1 MSIDLNGY
9 IIRIITI
16 RIKTIKER
24 VVYERVNSLSA
35 HMLVQKALLGSI
47 KESGLTLGQP
57 KILDYLKDHNGCVQ
71 KDIAAGCHIEPAS
84 ITVILRGMETKGY
97 IARKSLGGDR
107 RSLYVFLTDKG
118 KEYVRYL
125 NEKFDS
131 VESIATDG
139 FSEEETEVFQ
149 SLLAKVYENMTK
161 HFEKE
166 VM

>member
-1 MSIDLNGY
+1 M
-9 IIRIITI
+9 
-16 RIKTIKER
+16 
-24 VVYERVNSLSA
+24 
-35 HMLVQKALLGSI
+35 
-47 KESGLTLGQP
+47 
-57 KILDYLKDHNGCVQ
+57 
-71 KDIAAGCHIEPAS
+71 
-84 ITVILRGMETKGY
+84 ILRGMETKGY